1 MFDGIRD
8 AARGVVAGRVGHG
21 LPVDYTDDWD
31 RGPWLLLTNGVL
43 SAERQEVID
52 FTITNRARR
61 FYRTVVQPWQS
72 AFSYGVNVP
81 RSPAWVHLAV
91 TTVGQSSH
99 RPAQGFISASNC
111 WRCSPITR
119 VQMA

>member
-1 MFDGIRD
+1 MRNESRRPFVPPGRKQKLRSAPNLRGTGMFDGIRD

-52 FTITNRARR
+52 FSITNRARR
-61 FYRTVVQPWQS
+61 FYRTVVQPCQP
-72 AFSYGVNVP
+72 AFAYGVNVP
-81 RSPAWVHLAV
+81 RSAA
-91 TTVGQSSH
+91 
-99 RPAQGFISASNC
+99 
-111 WRCSPITR
+111 
-119 VQMA
+119 